1 MKDTLRRYISEQLLS
16 DQGGAFADDADLLD
30 SGIDSVGMAS
40 LVLFIEGEWSLTIP
54 PEDVILENF
63 QTIARIE
70 EYLRGRSLEVK

>member
-1 MKDTLRRYISEQLLS
+1 VKDTLRRYIGEQLLS
-16 DQGGAFADDADLLD
+16 DHGRTVADDADLLD

-40 LVLFIEGEWSLTIP
+40 LVLYIEGKWDIMIP

-70 EYLRGRSLEVK
+70 AYVRDRTRAA